1 MSDTLA
7 IEAPLFERFAALGIA
22 TETHRHPPLR
32 TVEESKALRG
42 SLPGGHIKNLFLR
55 DKKRN
60 MWLVT
65 VLEDRPVDLKV
76 LRAALDAR
84 GNLSFGS
91 AEMLR
96 EALAVEPGAVTPF
109 AVLND
114 TAGRVVFA
122 LDRDVLACDPVSA
135 HPLHNEA
142 TTTIASADLLRF
154 VEACDH
160 APLLLA
166 AEDMSAPA
174 AA

>member
-7 IEAPLFERFAALGIA
+7 IEAPLMERFSALGVA
-22 TETHRHPPLR
+22 TETHRHPPLH

-76 LRAALDAR
+76 LRQVLDAR

-122 LDRDVLACDPVSA
+122 LDRGVLARDPVNA

-142 TTTIASADLLRF
+142 TTAIAPADLLRF
-154 VEACDH
+154 VAACDH
-160 APLLLA
+160 TPLMLA
-166 AEDMSAPA
+166 AADMGAPA